1 MFKKRLLLFALALA
15 GAGAALQLTR
25 GTATETPIK
34 PPPYEPATRDKD
46 GLIAAAGLVEA
57 VAENTLLGSPT
68 SGTVA
73 KVHVKVWDKVKAGDP
88 ILTLDDRDLRAQHAV
103 QKAAVE
109 AAAATADRAADAA
122 RRWTGIKVG
131 GVRRRPPTSLAYPDG
146 GRPSASAGRGSR
158 SPARSSTRPPCSS
171 KPASRFVRPSTPR
184 CSRSASAPAD
194 FVASG
199 AEGSGR
205 PRRHHPPADPLRRST
220 SSSPRACATAC
231 PPRATSRARAPSPA
245 PRTCS
250 IALKFVRI
258 EPFVIPKT
266 SPTGASIVAR
276 RHARAAV

>member
-131 GVRRRPPTSLAYPDG
+131 GVRRRADRPRLIQMAGGPAQAQAEARARPRAARPDRRAPRSRPRASFAHRRHG
-146 GRPSASAGRGSR
+146 APGR
-158 SPARSSTRPPCSS
+158 
-171 KPASRFVRPSTPR
+171 
-184 CSRSASAPAD
+184 
-194 FVASG
+194 
-199 AEGSGR
+199 R
-205 PRRHHPPADPLRRST
+205 PRRRTSSPPAPKAPVVLGDITRPQIRCDARRAARHAHARRPARQGLPQGREL
-220 SSSPRACATAC
+220 PRRRQG
-231 PPRATSRARAPSPA
+231 PAPSPSSSSASSPSSSRRPRPPA
-245 PRTCS
+245 P
-250 IALKFVRI
+250 
-258 EPFVIPKT
+258 
-266 SPTGASIVAR
+266 AS
-276 RHARAAV
+276 